1 MIYKKSQR
9 QFYLLKG
16 MKKMRVMSIV
26 KGVVAGATVGTVC
39 YAVSNSSRRKR
50 NVLKK
55 NTGKALRS
63 VVDVLNG
70 ISDMM

>member
-1 MIYKKSQR
+1 
-9 QFYLLKG
+9 
-16 MKKMRVMSIV
+16 MKNMRVMSIV
-26 KGVVAGATVGTVC
+26 KGVAAGAAVGTVC
-39 YAVSNSSRRKR
+39 YAISNSSKRKR

-55 NTGKALRS
+55 NTGKALKS

>member
-1 MIYKKSQR
+1 
-9 QFYLLKG
+9 
-16 MKKMRVMSIV
+16 MRVMSIV
-26 KGVVAGATVGTVC
+26 KGVAAGAAVGTVC
-39 YAVSNSSRRKR
+39 YAISNSSKRKR

-55 NTGKALRS
+55 NTGKALKS

>member
-1 MIYKKSQR
+1 
-9 QFYLLKG
+9 
-16 MKKMRVMSIV
+16 MRVMSIV